1 MNRGYKGGCF
11 SLKVP
16 PVFCNNGNLL
26 LIPKGRDNEIYV
38 YDTLGNGESKS
49 QFSASKEIITGLGVI
64 KSDQNEEFI
73 VTTTVSGLIRIFHLN
88 DILNHKEKKIVIEIE
103 IGRCII
109 DLKVAKNNIYL
120 IISEAK
126 DQDTL
131 IDTNVSLY
139 KIPISDIISKFNT
152 SVNQKSNYS
161 KFIQKS
167 LKKIIN
173 FSYGA
178 LNFQVSS
185 DESLFCFIWKNILLI
200 WNTQYPDK
208 IIRFRHSEYILS
220 LTLSE
225 DQQFVATGDA
235 YGRLTYWFIPPSS
248 SKEGIQMWKN
258 APSISENSDIEKMI
272 YKYNV
277 KTSIS
282 HWHSHELNSLNIIPG
297 TDTILSGGEE
307 AVLVLWR
314 QTFSSDSYLIH
325 TRNNYKNPNNN
336 GTRQFIPRLGA
347 PIYNITSFRKEKVYM
362 DTQNHDYTQVSASNT
377 LPSLIAA
384 IVCSDNSIKIIDLVH
399 NKILNTIYGISTPF
413 NAIKGTIMDYPKI
426 KILGSQFL
434 NPTKLLVSII
444 SHPFKLHIHDLIK
457 DVWHSSILCKPEE
470 SYVSKVGDGISSSK
484 LVQDDITRVVLID
497 AYYSKNSKSAITIE
511 SQKFDH
517 FNDQKRAYNL
527 KFWKILL
534 SKDKTQF
541 ELVSNYPIAHIDQ
554 VISIEE
560 AESDHI
566 LYENDNYHIKK
577 DNNTCFITI
586 TCKREIKCWIY
597 KNQIK
602 EWVNS
607 SIIHPESEIEIY
619 STCFSHAFNKLFLA
633 SSKGIIVYNWN
644 KQYSILL
651 ESDIG
656 YLSVK
661 GAQITQMLIVMHN
674 HEYYLL
680 GISPSSAKLFI
691 WNITS
696 MELIHQENIQLNSDS
711 KLINIQDYG
720 HFTQFL
726 KEENPFQFAIVK
738 NTKQKALISLYK
750 FVKST
755 KSKSKLEQIKC
766 LEDIEIDLFEE
777 TSVKDAII
785 QFKVENTKI
794 SIYLVLLLS
803 SYDIYIQEIRAL
815 DTSGEIISQ
824 VLQDI
829 NKQSLENTEMVI
841 DDSLSTNKEFT
852 DEYET
857 TDINDIQK
865 SIEKMFLKTDRDS
878 KINNDDHQKSN
889 SVSTLSQISKTVQ
902 SIISYSNDPNK
913 QVLGA
918 NQITSSFSSLYC
930 LKQVSNEVAISFGK
944 KNLSNLSQN
953 LNTCMCPSS
962 TNLFWTL
969 VNNNSS
975 NNNYLSRL
983 SDHDNDYKSSQ
994 NNNKNS
1000 HVQIFNE
1007 SQSSSS
1013 SSMNSSHNLSNDIL
1027 ISESLK
1033 PIQTQKLQSI
1043 LKNATFNET
1052 R

>member
-1 MNRGYKGGCF
+1 MNKGYKGGCF

-26 LIPKGRDNEIYV
+26 LIPKGRNHEIYV

-64 KSDQNEEFI
+64 KSEQNEEFI
-73 VTTTVSGLIRIFHLN
+73 VTTTFNGLIRTFNLN
-88 DILNHKEKKIVIEIE
+88 DILNHKENKATIDIDV
-103 IGRCII
+103 GQCII
-109 DLKVAKNNIYL
+109 DLKVAKNNIYF
-120 IISEAK
+120 ITSEAK
-126 DQDTL
+126 DQDAL
-131 IDTNVSLY
+131 IDTHVSLY
-139 KIPISDIISKFNT
+139 KIPISDVVSKFST
-152 SVNQKSNYS
+152 LVHQKSNNS
-161 KFIQKS
+161 KSIQK
-167 LKKIIN
+167 LLQKIAN

-178 LNFQVSS
+178 LSFQVSL

-258 APSISENSDIEKMI
+258 APSISENSDIDQMI

-325 TRNNYKNPNNN
+325 SRNNYRNPNNN

-347 PIYNITSFRKEKVYM
+347 PIYNITPFKKDKLYM
-362 DTQNHDYTQVSASNT
+362 DAQNRDYTLVSSSNT

-384 IVCSDNSIKIIDLVH
+384 VVCSDNSIKIIDLVH

-426 KILGSQFL
+426 KILGSQFF

-484 LVQDDITRVVLID
+484 LVQEDITRVVLTD
-497 AYYSKNSKSAITIE
+497 AYYSRDSKFAITVE

-517 FNDQKRAYNL
+517 FNDQKRVYNL

-534 SKDKTQF
+534 SPEKTQF
-541 ELVSNYPIAHIDQ
+541 ELISNYPVAHIDR

-560 AESDHI
+560 AKSEHILCESDNH
-566 LYENDNYHIKK
+566 DIKK
-577 DNNTCFITI
+577 DHNTCFITV
-586 TCKREIKCWIY
+586 TCKREIKCWTY

-607 SIIHPESEIEIY
+607 SIIHPDSEIEIY
-619 STCFSHAFNKLFLA
+619 STCFSDAFNKLFLA

-651 ESDIG
+651 ESDVG

-661 GAQITQMLIVMHN
+661 GAPIIQMLIIVHN

-680 GISPSSAKLFI
+680 GVSPSSKKLFV
-691 WNITS
+691 WSITC
-696 MELIHQENIQLNSDS
+696 MELIHQEDIQLDSDS
-711 KLINIQDYG
+711 KLISIQDYG
-720 HFTQFL
+720 RLNQFL
-726 KEENPFQFAIVK
+726 NDEIPFQFAIVK
-738 NTKQKALISLYK
+738 NSKQKALVSLYK

-755 KSKSKLEQIKC
+755 KSKSKLVQIQC

-777 TSVKDAII
+777 TSIKDAII

-803 SYDIYIQEIRAL
+803 SYDVYIQEIRVL
-815 DTSGEIISQ
+815 DASFQIISQ

-829 NKQSLENTEMVI
+829 NNQSLENTEMVI
-841 DDSLSTNKEFT
+841 DDSLSNNKEFT
-852 DEYET
+852 HEYET

-865 SIEKMFLKTDRDS
+865 SIEKMFLKTDKDGQ
-878 KINNDDHQKSN
+878 INNDDHQKTDSF
-889 SVSTLSQISKTVQ
+889 STLSQISKTVK
-902 SIISYSNDPNK
+902 SIISHSNDPNK
-913 QVLGA
+913 QILGVD
-918 NQITSSFSSLYC
+918 QITSSFSSLYC
-930 LKQVSNEVAISFGK
+930 LKQAGNEVALSFGK

-969 VNNNSS
+969 VNNNSY
-975 NNNYLSRL
+975 NNNHSLRL
-983 SDHDNDYKSSQ
+983 SDRDNDYKSRQ
-994 NNNKNS
+994 NRSKNS
-1000 HVQIFNE
+1000 HVRIFNE

-1013 SSMNSSHNLSNDIL
+1013 SMNSSHYLSNDIL